1 MRGGSLR
8 LAALAIAIAIA
19 SGALGKAEP
28 LARLAPGLKPE
39 ELSRLEAGESI
50 TRDAGAS
57 LAFLPSCPEGR
68 AIAAAL
74 AEEPAPVLVECAFL
88 LRGRGLADGDKLV
101 LYNAI
106 TAVRGLSGVK
116 YFSFNRNRETVLLD
130 DVFRTDAPGS
140 KKRLPD
146 RAAPGL
152 PGLSSLELH
161 ARDAN
166 FGPTWYRLSID
177 SRGPGFGLTLVNT
190 EPQGLLFLRA
200 FERGA
205 LRLHYA
211 VASADEGIYVYGL
224 CAARPAAGA
233 ERAVDIFSAAQKR
246 LEAIRGWVAASLEG
260 LQ

>member
-1 MRGGSLR
+1 VWGVRRR
-8 LAALAIAIAIA
+8 LAALAL
-19 SGALGKAEP
+19 ALAAGFPGGSEP
-28 LARLAPGLKPE
+28 LSRLAPGLKPE
-39 ELSRLEAGESI
+39 ELSRLEAGESL
-50 TRDAGAS
+50 TRDAGPG
-57 LAFLPSCPEGR
+57 LAFLPNCPEGR
-68 AIAAAL
+68 AISAAL
-74 AEEPAPVLVECAFL
+74 ASEPAPVRVECAFL
-88 LRGRGLADGDKLV
+88 LRGKKIIPGNKLA
-101 LYNAI
+101 LYNAV

-146 RAAPGL
+146 RAATGL
-152 PGLSSLELH
+152 PGQSSLELH

-211 VASADEGIYVYGL
+211 VAPADEGIYVYGL

-233 ERAVDIFSAAQKR
+233 DRAVDIFSAAQKR
-246 LEAIRGWVAASLEG
+246 LETIRGWVTRQLGAP
-260 LQ
+260 